1 MSGSIGASKIPGLRA
16 PLIRDPPGDSSAA
29 KRHRLPPNT
38 KTVFKSLQ
46 GSGFSMTQVSV
57 GCKGGVDDIEAYG
70 QWVFTAAQKAAEA
83 AKEGGFFGIGGTA
96 VSDAEKA
103 ALATLT
109 TVLGVKA

>member
-1 MSGSIGASKIPGLRA
+1 MPLKIARN
-16 PLIRDPPGDSSAA
+16 SCAA

-38 KTVFKSLQ
+38 QTVCTNLQ
-46 GSGFSMTQVSV
+46 DSGFSMTQVSI
-57 GCKGGVDDIEAYG
+57 GCTGGIDDIEAYG

-83 AKEGGFFGIGGTA
+83 AREGGFCGIGGTA

-103 ALATLT
+103 ALATLK